1 MINISKQVINL
12 QEMLS
17 MLITVSLIEAVNNLV
32 KNDCADLDK
41 EKPFLILRGVL
52 PSQHISQL

>member
-17 MLITVSLIEAVNNLV
+17 ILIAVGLIEVVNNLV
-32 KNDCADLDK
+32 KNDYMRIRK
-41 EKPFLILRGVL
+41 RQRTFLIFREHLL
-52 PSQHISQL
+52 ASTLHS

>member
-17 MLITVSLIEAVNNLV
+17 MLITVGLIEAVNNLV
-32 KNDCADLDK
+32 KNDCMDLDK
-41 EKPFLILRGVL
+41 GKPFLILRGAP